1 MKREEKHPGHND
13 FFLSHFHLRRTT
25 GENLAIVPHSSVFCL
40 PSTHPFTLASHCT
53 HVQFP
58 AFREK
63 DKNFCHEKISRKLG
77 ETVRENFVSCR
88 FLFVLFERTVRFI
101 CYVCSYVP
109 FVSHLGKKHF
119 TT

>member
-1 MKREEKHPGHND
+1 MTFSFPTFISDVREEEP
-13 FFLSHFHLRRTT
+13 SHCAPSF
-25 GENLAIVPHSSVFCL
+25 SCL
-40 PSTHPFTLASHCT
+40 PSTHPFTLASDCT

-63 DKNFCHEKISRKLG
+63 DENFCHEKISRKLG
-77 ETVRENFVSCR
+77 ETVRENFVSFR
-88 FLFVLFERTVRFI
+88 FLFVLFVRTVHFI